1 MLKYALLG
9 LLAQAA
15 RHGYDL
21 KNAFEA
27 MLGGTWPLNIG
38 QVYTTLARLER
49 DGLVESQV
57 VPQDLLPDRK
67 VYSLTGAGRE
77 ELARWLAEPTTG
89 SIRLKDEFFLKL
101 LAHQLA
107 GSDGSLALIW
117 KQRQVYMQTL
127 AQLTALRTDPSLELA
142 TALLVEGAILHVEAD
157 LGWLDLCE
165 ERLTE
170 LQDGGA

>member
-1 MLKYALLG
+1 MLKHALLG
-9 LLAQAA
+9 LLAQEP

-67 VYSLTGAGRE
+67 VYSLTRAGRE
-77 ELARWLAEPTTG
+77 ELECWLAEATAG
-89 SIRLKDEFFLKL
+89 SIRLKDEFFVKL
-101 LAHQLA
+101 LVHQLV
-107 GSDGSLALIW
+107 GSDGLLALVW

-127 AQLTALRTDPSLELA
+127 AQLTALHADPSLEPA
-142 TALLVEGAILHVEAD
+142 TGLLVEGAILHVEAD
-157 LGWLDLCE
+157 LEWLDLCE
-165 ERLTE
+165 ERLQET
-170 LQDGGA
+170 

>member
-1 MLKYALLG
+1 MLKHAILG
-9 LLAQAA
+9 LLVQEP

-27 MLGGTWPLNIG
+27 ILGGTWPLNIG

-67 VYSLTGAGRE
+67 VYSLTRAGRE
-77 ELARWLAEPTTG
+77 ELERWLVEATTG
-89 SIRLKDEFFLKL
+89 SIRLKDEFFVKL
-101 LAHQLA
+101 LVHQLV
-107 GSDGSLALIW
+107 GSDGLLALIW

-127 AQLTALRTDPSLELA
+127 AQLTALRADPSLEP
-142 TALLVEGAILHVEAD
+142 TTGLLVEGAILHVEAD
-157 LGWLDLCE
+157 LEWLDLCE
-165 ERLTE
+165 ERLE
-170 LQDGGA
+170 QS